1 MGRASVLFARIG
13 RFLSS
18 ERGAVAFITVV
29 PLLFALVHF
38 IWPSRTVDSVTAA
51 LILIAVAPWLLPL
64 ISQYL
69 KSFKFGG
76 VEVELIQ
83 QQVRELE
90 IKQIATPAR
99 KLAERLEALGS
110 YYDGYRRAGYGERAG
125 ILLQM
130 NNEKWYLGQD
140 AGTFTSV
147 TSNYKG
153 SSGAVYQLR
162 ALFSTGSRAW
172 NEIIGAPKLE
182 EHNVDAYM
190 QAVLGYMGEVRQL
203 ANAISSQGLEAQGPE
218 TQSVSM
224 PAGSGSG
231 GGSGIGGALL

>member
-1 MGRASVLFARIG
+1 MGRVSALFARVG
-13 RFLSS
+13 RFLASD
-18 ERGAVAFITVV
+18 RGVVAFITAV

-38 IWPSRTVDSVTAA
+38 VWPNRTVDSVTAA
-51 LILIAVAPWLLPL
+51 LILIAIAPWLLPL
-64 ISQYL
+64 TSQYL

-90 IKQIATPAR
+90 ITQLATPAR
-99 KLAERLEALGS
+99 RLAQRLEALGS
-110 YYDGYRRAGYGERAG
+110 YYDGYRHAGYGERAG

-140 AGTFTSV
+140 ADTFTSI
-147 TSNYKG
+147 TSNYRG
-153 SSGAVYQLR
+153 SNGAIYQLR
-162 ALFSTGSRAW
+162 ALFTQGSRAW

-182 EHNVDAYM
+182 EYNVDAYM
-190 QAVLGYMGEVRQL
+190 RAVLDYMGEVRQL
-203 ANAISSQGLEAQGPE
+203 VNAISAQGPA
-218 TQSVSM
+218 TQAAGI